1 MDQDMPSSRKFI
13 HKQYTCTYLYY
24 SILCIAMQT
33 FKSILAE
40 ELKNEETEI
49 RIFLTGKTGNGKSS
63 LLNSILESEELEEGD
78 EGIRCTTTVKARCY
92 NVTPG
97 LSIKLFDSPG
107 LQDITGEENSY
118 IRELKEKC
126 GEVNLALICKSMIDY
141 RLTPDD
147 KLALKKLHSAFGE
160 EFWKHVVFIFTFA
173 NREDYS
179 KRSAID
185 QDPVGKEP
193 HRKDK
198 EGWKKLEEQRL
209 KHRVKVRGDNI
220 KEFII
225 NKVEVDSTLIK
236 DIPFIPAGYHS
247 PGLHEYFVIEDTWL
261 PNLLKRCTH
270 RIKDDLRWAKLNLNN
285 SKLQLF
291 VVYT

>member
-1 MDQDMPSSRKFI
+1 MDQDMPSPRKFV
-13 HKQYTCTYLYY
+13 Y
-24 SILCIAMQT
+24 SSTLAPIYNTLLFIAMQT
-33 FKSILAE
+33 FKSVLAE
-40 ELKNEETEI
+40 ELKDEQTEI
-49 RIFLTGKTGNGKSS
+49 RIIVTGKTGYGKSS

-78 EGIRCTTTVKARCY
+78 EGQRCTTTVTPHHY
-92 NVTPG
+92 DVTPG
-97 LSIKLFDSPG
+97 LSIELFDSPG
-107 LQDITGEENSY
+107 LQDTTGKENSY
-118 IRELKEKC
+118 IQELKEKC
-126 GEVNLALICKSMIDY
+126 GEVNLVLVCKSMIDY

-185 QDPVGKEP
+185 KDPVGKEP
-193 HRKDK
+193 HREDK

-209 KHRVKVRGDNI
+209 KHRVKVRGDTI
-220 KEFII
+220 KEFIV
-225 NKVEVDSTLIK
+225 KEVEVDSTLVK

-261 PNLLKRCTH
+261 LNLFERCTH
-270 RIKDDLRWAKLNLNN
+270 RMKDDLGLAKLNLNN
-285 SKLQLF
+285 SKLSIICS
-291 VVYT
+291 VT

>member
-1 MDQDMPSSRKFI
+1 
-13 HKQYTCTYLYY
+13 
-24 SILCIAMQT
+24 MQT
-33 FKSILAE
+33 FKSVLAE

-49 RIFLTGKTGNGKSS
+49 RIIVTGRTGHGKSS
-63 LLNSILESEELEEGD
+63 FLNSILELEESNQFKEGD
-78 EGIRCTTTVKARCY
+78 EGIRCTTTVTTHCY
-92 NVTPG
+92 DVTPG

-107 LQDITGEENSY
+107 LQDTTGEENSY

-193 HRKDK
+193 HRKNK
-198 EGWKKLEEQRL
+198 EDWKKLEEQRL
-209 KHRVKVRGDNI
+209 KHRVKVRGDTI
-220 KEFII
+220 KEFIV
-225 NKVEVDSTLIK
+225 KEVEVDSTLVK

-270 RIKDDLRWAKLNLNN
+270 RMKDDLGLAKLNLNN